1 MDVPDLD
8 DLRRSLKSKQQGDTA
23 RKCDIIYLES
33 SSDQGR
39 KGRYIVNLLHRTF
52 SVEWP
57 EMRVIDL
64 VTGKQAA
71 EQVSVIAL
79 SYLLNG
85 DGSSLVEGWVPFENI
100 KGTAPYLPEFRRR
113 TVTPLAQSF
122 GSNPKDFEKACI
134 SLGGRRERLAA
145 LSFSFTALPRV
156 RILCQLWRA
165 VKEDYVPAAANIS
178 FSRSASHYL
187 PPRELGALGRLL
199 VDWLSAG
206 VK

>member
-1 MDVPDLD
+1 MDVADLD
-8 DLRRSLKSKQQGDTA
+8 VVRRTLKTKQQSETA
-23 RKCDIIYLES
+23 KKCDVIYLES
-33 SSDQGR
+33 SSDQGK

-64 VTGKQAA
+64 VSGKQAA
-71 EQVSVIAL
+71 EQVSIIAL

-85 DGSSLVEGWVPFENI
+85 DGSSAVEGWVPFENI
-100 KGTAPYLPEFRRR
+100 KGAAAYLPEFKRRSIS
-113 TVTPLAQSF
+113 PLTQNF

-134 SLGGRRERLAA
+134 SLGGKRERLAA
-145 LSFSFTALPRV
+145 LSFSFTALPRI

-178 FSRSASHYL
+178 FSRSAPHYL

-199 VDWLSAG
+199 VEWLSSA